1 MSDVSQGSG
10 WWQASDLKWYPPE
23 LHADYVAPLPP
34 VTPTLPPPP
43 KLPPPPGQPPVPPPR
58 PADRPPPETATPP
71 PPSGQRPRRQAL
83 IAAIVVVIGVILVA
97 AGITG
102 YLLRQPSTTSQP
114 STISPG
120 TTTAPTTTTSTAGQ
134 TAPPAKASLEG
145 ATVTIAVYCC
155 TAPPGPAEQSS
166 NTVSG
171 TVPVSFPQGS
181 LTGSKGNENTIPVSL
196 DVTAGQ
202 VTLTAVE
209 DAQVD
214 VGSFN
219 GYVYTFSAAPAITN
233 VTVDPLTDPTLVP
246 TSISFTSNSISVNV
260 SGLHYP
266 SGAKQILDITTAA

>member
-1 MSDVSQGSG
+1 MSEVSQGPG

-43 KLPPPPGQPPVPPPR
+43 GWPSVPPPPPRR

-71 PPSGQRPRRQAL
+71 PPSGQRPHRQAL
-83 IAAIVVVIGVILVA
+83 IAAVVVILAA

-102 YLLRQPSTTSQP
+102 YLLREPSTTSQP
-114 STISPG
+114 PNTSTTIAQPP
-120 TTTAPTTTTSTAGQ
+120 TTAPTTTTTSTAGQ
-134 TAPPAKASLEG
+134 TAPPAKASMEG

-155 TAPPGPAEQSS
+155 TAPPSPAEQIS

-181 LTGSKGNENTIPVSL
+181 LTGSKGDENTIPVSL

-209 DAQVD
+209 DAQID

-233 VTVDPLTDPTLVP
+233 VTVDPLTDPALVP